1 MVNFTNLGITTAT
14 SQKQL
19 WWFWEQGVLDT
30 TEEDAEEDDLF
41 RAEEGGFCNLTNSIL
56 IIYLRLWL
64 NERPGLMN
72 FVSRQIPGLMQ
83 VDSMAAAATAATAPA
98 SSRKSEEKRRS
109 PDLLADAIKELAEW
123 RKWPADALDCEI
135 TASISKMLKFFN
147 KKEEIDLI
155 QVQIEGLRQRMA
167 TAVDSA
173 RQERY
178 SQGNAALEEPAV

>member
-1 MVNFTNLGITTAT
+1 M
-14 SQKQL
+14 
-19 WWFWEQGVLDT
+19 LDT

-109 PDLLADAIKELAEW
+109 PDLLADAIKELAE
-123 RKWPADALDCEI
+123 
-135 TASISKMLKFFN
+135 
-147 KKEEIDLI
+147 
-155 QVQIEGLRQRMA
+155 
-167 TAVDSA
+167 
-173 RQERY
+173 
-178 SQGNAALEEPAV
+178 